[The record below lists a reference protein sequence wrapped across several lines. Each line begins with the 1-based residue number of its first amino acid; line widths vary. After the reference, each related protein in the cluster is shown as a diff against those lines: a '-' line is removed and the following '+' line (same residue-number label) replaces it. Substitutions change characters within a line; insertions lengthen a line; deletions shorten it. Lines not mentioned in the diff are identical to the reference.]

1 MPTTDRTFA
10 QKVHAFGETL
20 RALPRPRQR
29 ALLDALKADDESGA
43 RALFDA
49 LDADDDPGARARP
62 ERSQPSP
69 RDAHDVNPRA
79 EDRGTGHDGG
89 PSDDSRAVGVDEP
102 GHYDP
107 RIRPTKHRRN

>member
-1 MPTTDRTFA
+1 MPTKDRTWFERTVRELGDA
-10 QKVHAFGETL
+10 L
-20 RALPRPRQR
+20 RTTPRPRHR
-29 ALLDALKADDESGA
+29 ALFDALKADDESGA

-79 EDRGTGHDGG
+79 AGPHTGGHDDD
-89 PSDDSRAVGVDEP
+89 PSDDGDGAR
-102 GHYDP
+102 
-107 RIRPTKHRRN
+107 